1 LSQKVNRLIIFR
13 ARSKGKTVFP
23 VTIALTETQIDWLKK
38 QPNASALIRKLIDDL
53 MMASRDIEE
62 KLHVISLK
70 NQLEALQKE
79 RHKISSERWNYVFRN
94 FDERREENRWQTTER
109 KDEYKGVYI
118 VWADEKNLIPKPL
131 DTKEGKIGMKIL
143 KGYDDAIEAVDK
155 KIIEVENKILE
166 GE

>member
-1 LSQKVNRLIIFR
+1 LTPKINRLIRFQ

-53 MMASRDIEE
+53 MMASRDVEE

-79 RHKISSERWNYVFRN
+79 KRRISGERWDYVFKNMKRGGGE
-94 FDERREENRWQTTER
+94 DRWQTYLGN
-109 KDEYKGVYI
+109 DGHFYI
-118 VWADEKNLIPKPL
+118 DWVDREKEIPKHL
-131 DTKEGKIGMKIL
+131 DTKAGKIGMKIL

>member
-1 LSQKVNRLIIFR
+1 LSAKVNRLIRFR

-53 MMASRDIEE
+53 MIASRDIEE

-79 RHKISSERWNYVFRN
+79 KMRISGERWDYVYKNMKKGGGEKRWETKLANDGN
-94 FDERREENRWQTTER
+94 FYIDWANREKE
-109 KDEYKGVYI
+109 
-118 VWADEKNLIPKPL
+118 IPKPL

-143 KGYDDAIEAVDK
+143 KGYDDAIEAVNK
-155 KIIEVENKILE
+155 KIIEVENEILE